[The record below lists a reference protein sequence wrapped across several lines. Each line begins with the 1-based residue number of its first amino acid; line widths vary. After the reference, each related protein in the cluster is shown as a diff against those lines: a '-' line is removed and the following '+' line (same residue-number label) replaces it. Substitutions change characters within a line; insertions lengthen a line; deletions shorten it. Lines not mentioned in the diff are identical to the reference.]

1 MQVFELLVQKNAME
15 HELQRSAA
23 AAAAAVQQ
31 AVRGRHEAE
40 SAARH
45 SKTRLDAAAAEIQAL
60 QAQVRASLGRACS
73 VWMVCCVQWLSV
85 CSSRTGRSVALPQ
98 KLQPRLFAPSSTS
111 R

>member
-1 MQVFELLVQKNAME
+1 VQVFELLVQKNAME

-73 VWMVCCVQWLSV
+73 VWMVRCV
-85 CSSRTGRSVALPQ
+85 
-98 KLQPRLFAPSSTS
+98 
-111 R
+111 